1 MVNPYSRKA
10 LVKRMRK
17 LQFNIKAYFSDVE
30 HWNNSVRKPD
40 EEEIPPDPD
49 GQLTAMLKALDDGLR
64 REDVKG
70 I

>member
-1 MVNPYSRKA
+1 
-10 LVKRMRK
+10 VKRMRQ
-17 LQFNIKAYFSDVE
+17 LRSRIKSYFSDVE

-49 GQLTAMLKALDDGLR
+49 GQLTALLKALDDDLR